1 MASREEGGFGP
12 TFRQRKGRG
21 RTLTDH
27 VKIFEGIFP
36 NKHHG
41 HHMLK
46 RMHAYT
52 HTCKFMCLNHLR
64 VCLVGRL
71 VDWLSDRLLWLIV
84 CLFVLLFVYL
94 LVVGWLLVCWF
105 VVLLLRPIV
114 RLFVCSVMSLLI
126 LFLYVC
132 QCPTPDGATLD
143 IPSICWPGGHLQAA
157 STLQTTCFCRTW
169 ATVIVATRPLSVCV
183 CVWVDLFI
191 GVFVRLM
198 CWHCSRIY
206 LFAFERATLCRLFVC
221 MCMGAS

>member
-84 CLFVLLFVYL
+84 CLFFCLSIC
-94 LVVGWLLVCWF
+94 WLLVCWF
-105 VVLLLRPIV
+105 VGLLLRPFV
-114 RLFVCSVMSLLI
+114 RLFGHVFVYS
-126 LFLYVC
+126 FLYVC

-143 IPSICWPGGHLQAA
+143 IPSICWPGGHPQAA
-157 STLQTTCFCRTW
+157 SMLQTTCFCRTW

-183 CVWVDLFI
+183 CVDLFI

-206 LFAFERATLCRLFVC
+206 ITCLHLSAQLYAGFLFVC
-221 MCMGAS
+221 VWVQLNAN

>member
-64 VCLVGRL
+64 VCLVGRW

-84 CLFVLLFVYL
+84 CLFFCLSIC
-94 LVVGWLLVCWF
+94 WLLVCWF
-105 VVLLLRPIV
+105 VGLLLRPFV
-114 RLFVCSVMSLLI
+114 RLFGHVFVYS
-126 LFLYVC
+126 FLYVC

-183 CVWVDLFI
+183 CVSGSVYRSVCSIDVLALFPN
-191 GVFVRLM
+191 
-198 CWHCSRIY
+198 
-206 LFAFERATLCRLFVC
+206 LFVC
-221 MCMGAS
+221 IWARNSMPAFCLYVYGYILTRTR